1 MKYKKM
7 KALDKIRLTL
17 EMIKFE
23 HTIFVLPFTFIGAF
37 LSRGSIPPLEKI
49 LLIVLAM
56 ASARTAAM
64 SFNRLVDREI
74 DSKNPRTR
82 DRILPRGRLSLRWVY
97 AVIGMSIAL
106 FFIATYYLN
115 YLVFCLSPCALI
127 IILAYSYTKRFTWTT
142 HLFLG
147 LAMSLGPL
155 GGWLAIKP
163 KISATALF
171 LTLGVMFWGA
181 GFDIIYACLDYNFDI
196 QENLHS
202 IPVRFGI
209 KNALFIS
216 TLFHIIT
223 VVCFY
228 YVGKFAML
236 SPIYFFGLAGVAI
249 LLLAEHTLVKPHDL
263 SRVNT
268 AFFTFNGFVSV
279 IMFLIVALALPCI

>member
-1 MKYKKM
+1 MR
-7 KALDKIRLTL
+7 ALDKIRLTL

-37 LSRGSIPPLEKI
+37 LARGSIPPLEKI

-97 AVIGMSIAL
+97 AVIGVSIAL

-115 YLVFCLSPCALI
+115 HLVFCLSPCALI

-155 GGWLAIKP
+155 GGWLAIRP
-163 KISATALF
+163 EFT
-171 LTLGVMFWGA
+171 LTCLLLAMGVMFWGA
-181 GFDIIYACLDYNFDI
+181 GFDIIYSCLDYNFDM
-196 QENLHS
+196 QEGLHS

-223 VVCFY
+223 IICFY
-228 YVGKFAML
+228 YVGRLSML
-236 SPIYFFGLAGVAI
+236 SPIYFLGLAGVAI
-249 LLLAEHTLVKPHDL
+249 ILFAEHLLVKPHDL
-263 SRVNT
+263 SKVNV

-279 IMFLIVALALPCI
+279 IMFVIVILALPCI

>member
-1 MKYKKM
+1 MGF
-7 KALDKIRLTL
+7 LNKIRLTL

-37 LSRGSIPPLEKI
+37 LAKGGIPSLEKI
-49 LLIVLAM
+49 FLIFLAM
-56 ASARTAAM
+56 TSARTAAM
-64 SFNRLVDREI
+64 SFNRLIDREI
-74 DSKNPRTR
+74 DSKNPRTK
-82 DRILPRGRLSLRWVY
+82 DRALPQEKLSLKWVY
-97 AVIGMSIAL
+97 AIIGISFTL
-106 FFIATYYLN
+106 FFVATYNLN
-115 YLVFCLSPCALI
+115 HLVFCLSPCALGVV
-127 IILAYSYTKRFTWTT
+127 LAYSYIKRFTWTT

-196 QENLHS
+196 QEDLHS